1 MLNFVFCCNQKR
13 RKRDQPEGLVRR
25 VIRELVKVVLFASW
39 MLNDFDTL
47 KVLSEISIY
56 CIFYTIST
64 RYTRDIYSKGFFV
77 EV

>member
-1 MLNFVFCCNQKR
+1 M
-13 RKRDQPEGLVRR
+13 
-25 VIRELVKVVLFASW
+25 KVVLFASW

-56 CIFYTIST
+56 CIFYTI
-64 RYTRDIYSKGFFV
+64 YPRDIYSKGFFV